1 MHALLPSL
9 RIPSDY
15 FRAFDTV
22 TPECGEPVL
31 IHNIGLTD
39 SISGKLSV
47 LRLDL
52 QPLTKDVE
60 KKERCST
67 SAGEYSDEVCLQ
79 DALKQVDTK
88 TAHGQQEDIL

>member
-1 MHALLPSL
+1 MHYYHRSGSQVIISVLLTPSRL
-9 RIPSDY
+9 
-15 FRAFDTV
+15 
-22 TPECGEPVL
+22 CGEPVL

-39 SISGKLSV
+39 PTSGKLSV

-67 SAGEYSDEVCLQ
+67 SAGECSDEVCLQ
-79 DALKQVDTK
+79 DALKQVDTR
-88 TAHGQQEDIL
+88 TAHSQQEDIL